1 MTKSEI
7 IAKLNDI
14 SSYYSFGRVLGSL
27 QFVEY
32 IYDSGCNQSYFD
44 SDDDWLLNQEMA
56 FLTGLWMYNVDLA
69 KKWDIEQ
76 DDEKACEIYSLMS
89 ALHNVYKFDSS
100 TPYNKQLIEI
110 AFYEG
115 DEGYDWQFI
124 RFVQPKY
131 ADFSDFLNEQLNFDI
146 EQVAST
152 YYHIKKYISEQINR
166 RRKQKYK
173 TKEHVSF
180 INLYTISEK
189 HINDNFTLVE
199 RNIIDSL
206 TFKLGAD
213 KGFEMQDI
221 GDENIFHSK
230 PIILLPN
237 KGYFI
242 INFLNLAIALNELPF
257 QWLMQSE
264 SLCDLKIGNSRG
276 KAAEKIT
283 LSILTKKYK
292 DAIFNMN
299 IPIRKTKSSDDETDI
314 DILHIYKENAIVFQV
329 KSKRLTL
336 LSKQGNIESI
346 DNDAYQAILKAYQ
359 QGCTC
364 IEALRKYTE
373 FYSLRKIE
381 GMANVNNLYIICITL
396 DQYPTISSISYL
408 KMNEFMQKDIPL
420 IAMSIYD
427 LETAISLLSQDDFF
441 DYIGFRADC
450 AIRKIYGVSEMSYIG
465 AYLYKRMYDMTY
477 QFPAALGR
485 NYAQYADMI
494 VKAVHEEKA
503 EINSFSNIKDI
514 CQKHKIIFPNFT

>member
-7 IAKLNDI
+7 IAKLNDV

-27 QFVEY
+27 EFAENTRS
-32 IYDSGCNQSYFD
+32 SGSNQSYSD
-44 SDDDWLLNQEMA
+44 SDDNWLLNQEMA
-56 FLTGLWMYNVDLA
+56 FLTGLWMCNVDLA

-76 DDEKACEIYSLMS
+76 DYEKKCEIYSLMS
-89 ALHNVYKFDSS
+89 ALHKVYKFDSL
-100 TPYNKQLIEI
+100 TPYNRQLIEI

-131 ADFSDFLNEQLNFDI
+131 ADFSDFLNEQFNFDI

-173 TKEHVSF
+173 TNEYVSS

-189 HINDNFTLVE
+189 HINDNFTLAE

-206 TFKLGAD
+206 TFKLGTD
-213 KGFEMQDI
+213 KGLEMQDI

-257 QWLMQSE
+257 QWLIQSE
-264 SLCDLKIGNSRG
+264 SLCDLKIGSSRG
-276 KAAEKIT
+276 KAAEKIV
-283 LSILTKKYK
+283 LSILTEKYK

-346 DNDAYQAILKAYQ
+346 DNDSYQAIFKAYE

-364 IEALRKYTE
+364 IKSLSEYTE
-373 FYSLRKIE
+373 FYSLKTIE
-381 GMANVNNLYIICITL
+381 GIANVKNLYNICITL

-408 KMNEFMQKDIPL
+408 KANEFMQEDIPL